1 MPTLVYRATSVGVTP
16 NRVTAISHDERV
28 VNISHLNAGLV
39 CLILIR
45 LRIEFEKQRLKPGRF
60 FGRLRYG

>member
-1 MPTLVYRATSVGVTP
+1 MPTLVYRATCRCVTP
-16 NRVTAISHDERV
+16 NRVTAISHDERAA
-28 VNISHLNAGLV
+28 NISHLDAGFV

-45 LRIEFEKQRLKPGRF
+45 LRIEFEKQRLKPGRY